1 MEIMSEPLGILWKNK
16 GYVVL
21 GVGLVI
27 LFAWGHFSG
36 EAQKEKSRSRDQD
49 QRVEARLQKA
59 EESFKAAIK
68 EKGSVEQYLRE
79 NPGPALALNLAILL
93 LLALI
98 LYGFW
103 IDAWCIQKWWKD
115 RRLLETLPFSE
126 VPRWTIGDVFRV
138 MILFLAFSVLLGVV
152 GDLAAKFIP
161 YFRSPNVRMVFHG
174 TLADLTALGLV
185 LYFSC
190 WKYGQSFFKLQIRQE
205 NVWED
210 IKVGIGA
217 YLAVLPVVLTLLG
230 LLVWIVSIFHYEPP
244 PQKVV
249 GIFMEEGKGNPFL
262 VFYTALLAMVI
273 GPVLEEIFFRG
284 FFYTAFRKKYSAIPS
299 ALVTGV
305 FFSLL
310 HESLFAFLPIFLLS
324 LLLTYVYEK
333 RKSLAASIACHVAHN
348 TLFLGYFFLMK
359 QNFLDKFL
367 H

>member
-1 MEIMSEPLGILWKNK
+1 M
-16 GYVVL
+16 
-21 GVGLVI
+21 GLI
-27 LFAWGHFSG
+27 ALFAWGNISG
-36 EAQKEKSRSRDQD
+36 EVQKEKTRSRDQD
-49 QRVEARLQKA
+49 QRVEERLKKA

-68 EKGSVEQYLRE
+68 EKGSIEQYLKE
-79 NPGPALALNLAILL
+79 NPGPALVLNLAMLL

-115 RRLLETLPFSE
+115 RHLLETLPFRE
-126 VPRWTIGDVFRV
+126 TPRWTIGDVFRV
-138 MILFLAFSVLLGVV
+138 MVLFLSFSVLLGVL
-152 GDLAAKFIP
+152 GDLAAKFFP
-161 YFRSPNVRMVFHG
+161 YFRDRNVQMVFHG
-174 TLADLTALGLV
+174 TFADLTALGLV
-185 LYFSC
+185 LYFSSR
-190 WKYGQSFFKLQIRQE
+190 KYQQPFFKFQIDRK
-205 NVWED
+205 NIWED
-210 IKVGIGA
+210 IKIGIGA

-230 LLVWIVSIFHYEPP
+230 LLVWIVSLFHYEPP

-249 GIFMEEGKGNPFL
+249 GIFVEEGEGNPFL
-262 VFYTALLAMVI
+262 VFFTALLAMVI

-284 FFYTAFRKKYSAIPS
+284 FFYTAFRKKYPAIPS

-305 FFSLL
+305 FFALL

-333 RKSLAASIACHVAHN
+333 RKSLTASIACHVAHN